1 MIRRLGRAALGLA
14 GLAGRAK
21 VTSERHLDEPEPVLA
36 ANTARPGVTDWVNA
50 VTTYGADPTGADDST
65 NAIQTALNAAEYQG
79 TVFLPSGVY
88 LLSAP
93 LTIPPGV
100 RLRGNH
106 GSFPAG
112 DQPGN
117 GGSVVSAS
125 PAFEG
130 PALIQL
136 ADRALA
142 GHNSASDEH
151 ELGDLTIDGSAI
163 KSART
168 ADGIRAT
175 GRVAGAHFHDVY
187 LYNIPNNGIS
197 PGYGTSSPSSWRL
210 RRVVVFGA
218 GSAGFNIANF
228 TDSTFMNC
236 EAMASE
242 GDGWYIDR
250 TSGCVLSSCRAE
262 LNGGH
267 GFHVTGTNV
276 ANVVLT
282 GCSTDSNN
290 FSGLRADGGGGHGA
304 ILLSGC
310 RFGRD
315 GRNRGFGGGGYA
327 GVDIDGTS
335 NRVIIEG
342 CHTHVARDDDNAG
355 PYRPQYG
362 ISVES
367 ASYLQ
372 VQGGTWRGVSAGWQ
386 AGSGNGTVTRANVDV
401 ATGTDS
407 PVEDAEDAAVGTDSP
422 GEGASAAA
430 GAQLGPT
437 QM

>member
-1 MIRRLGRAALGLA
+1 MLTRLGLA
-14 GLAGRAK
+14 GRLAVPAEATSVRHQVTPEPALSKFAAGRS
-21 VTSERHLDEPEPVLA
+21 VTE
-36 ANTARPGVTDWVNA
+36 WVNA
-50 VTTYGADPTGADDST
+50 ATQYGADPTGADDST
-65 NAIQTALNAAEYQG
+65 NAIQAALNAAEYQG

-88 LLSAP
+88 LISAP

-100 RLRGNH
+100 RLRGNR
-106 GSFPAG
+106 GNFTTAN
-112 DQPGN
+112 QPGN
-117 GGSVVSAS
+117 GGSVISAS

-136 ADRALA
+136 ADKTKA
-142 GHNSASDEH
+142 GFSTASDEH

-168 ADGIRAT
+168 ADGIKAT
-175 GRVAGAHFHDVY
+175 GRVFGAYIHDIY
-187 LYNIPNNGIS
+187 LYNIPNHGIS
-197 PGYGTSSPSSWRL
+197 PGDNTSGKPVSWRF
-210 RRVVVFGA
+210 RRVVAFGA
-218 GSAGFNIANF
+218 GGIGFNIADF

-335 NRVIIEG
+335 NQIIIEG
-342 CHTHVARDDDNAG
+342 CYTHVARDDDDAG

-372 VQGGTWRGVSAGWQ
+372 VQGGTWWGASAGWQ
-386 AGSGNGTVTRANVDV
+386 AGSRNGTVTRANVDV

-407 PVEDAEDAAVGTDSP
+407 PVEDAEDVAVGTDSP